1 MPMFNAKA
9 GEWISYTGVL
19 YTVRDATLVRLM
31 NDDFSP
37 QSGVPIYFC
46 GPSFKGDLS
55 IGACG
60 PTTTA
65 RMEKFF
71 SWLVSLGVPAII
83 GKGSISE
90 DAINI
95 IRGKTVY
102 LLAVGGAGALYG
114 SLIQS
119 YEIVRYPEL
128 GPEALIRVNV
138 KDMPLLVGVD
148 RLGNTII

>member
-1 MPMFNAKA
+1 MLMFNVKA
-9 GEWISYTGVL
+9 GEWVSYTGVL
-19 YTVRDATLVRLM
+19 YTVRDATLARLI
-31 NDDFSP
+31 NDNFSLE
-37 QSGVPIYFC
+37 SGVPIYFC
-46 GPSFKGDLS
+46 GPSFKGDLPL
-55 IGACG
+55 GACG

-71 SWLVSLGVPAII
+71 PWLVGLGVPAII
-83 GKGSISE
+83 GKGSISH

-95 IRGKTVY
+95 ISGKIVY

-114 SLIQS
+114 SLVRG
-119 YEIVRYPEL
+119 YEVVRYPEL

-148 RLGNTII
+148 KWGNTII

>member
-1 MPMFNAKA
+1 MFNRRA
-9 GEWISYTGVL
+9 GEWISYTGSL
-19 YTVRDATLVRLM
+19 YTVRDATLGRII
-31 NDDFSP
+31 DDGFMLEESI
-37 QSGVPIYFC
+37 PIYFC
-46 GPSFKGDLS
+46 GPSFKGNLP

-71 SWLVSLGVPAII
+71 PWLVSLGVPAII
-83 GKGSISE
+83 GKGSIST

-95 IRGKTVY
+95 IRGKVVY

-114 SLIQS
+114 SLVVS

-128 GPEALIRVNV
+128 GPEALIRIQV

-148 RLGNTII
+148 KWGNTII